1 MAIDL
6 IDNINININK
16 PTDARYGPYVGADIV
31 EAKAAAC
38 TAVSRDVQR
47 YKGLTVG
54 LVVAGGPIVEYWWEN
69 GITDGGLVEKT
80 VSGASGGSGTAGA
93 TGASGS
99 AGIDGATGATGSAG
113 IDGATGASGSAGIDG
128 ATGATGSAGIDGAT
142 GATGPSGSAGNDG
155 ATGATGETGRGFSV
169 FTTGDTL
176 ADLAAGT
183 VENLGQFGLVK
194 GGELYV
200 YMGAAQGATGPGSAY
215 NYVTDLTTESLII
228 GATGESGTQGSTGA
242 TGSAGNDGATGATGE
257 AGLTGATGA
266 TGSAGIDGAT
276 GATGE
281 SGIQGATG
289 ATGESGIQGST
300 GATGE
305 TGIDGATGATGE
317 SGIQGATGATGES
330 GIQGSTGATGETGI
344 QGATGATGSAG
355 IDGATGATGPSGLM
369 GASGVSDRYQTT
381 STTPLTPGN
390 GSKTL
395 TTVDKNLSYS
405 PGQKI
410 AITGIADPLH
420 VWMRGDVESYDRVS
434 GVLVALIAT
443 HDGLTEVSNWMINL
457 DGAVGAVGATGTA
470 GTDGATGAT
479 GEVGATGP
487 GGDASTSLYN
497 TTIADALLSVKT
509 GGADPALAS
518 VWKTKSL
525 VQVLDTILFPDENP
539 TYTIPTIDLT
549 ATTGYV
555 EVGVILDQGLSTTA
569 RRNDAGLFTNL
580 ALYRNSTELSA
591 ATFTSEQGTTITA
604 VAGLFGYPNPNNT
617 VEYPN
622 KSYSLS
628 YTDAN
633 FTVPLGGTTWKA
645 VGSYGAGLAKQNN
658 KGVFDTRGTDI
669 RRTDRQQAAHSAF
682 TSTLR
687 TINGIYPYYWGTATS
702 TTDINYVLTADDV
715 AAGIQAGSIIGING
729 ADAGNITK
737 EVGDATNTLTIP
749 YNTTGR
755 FLFLAVPI
763 DKNATED
770 YLDKNFW
777 YMSDFNSAAI
787 SNSSTIKLPV
797 TKQVTSGQK
806 YGANPYWTSVSYRIY
821 LSSARTTVPSNTPMQ
836 FRRV

>member
-16 PTDARYGPYVGADIV
+16 PTDARYGPYVGADLA

-54 LVVAGGPIVEYWWEN
+54 LIVAGGPIVEYWWEN
-69 GITDGGLVEKT
+69 VITDGGLELKT

-93 TGASGS
+93 TGATGS

-113 IDGATGASGSAGIDG
+113 IDGATGASGTAGADG
-128 ATGATGSAGIDGAT
+128 ATGATGAAGADGAT
-142 GATGPSGSAGNDG
+142 GATGTGEQG
-155 ATGATGETGRGFSV
+155 ATGAKGDQGATGETGLGFSV
-169 FTTGDTL
+169 FTSGDVL

-183 VENLGQFGLVK
+183 NANIGQFGLVK

-200 YMGAAQGATGPGSAY
+200 YMGVAAGATGPGNAY

-228 GATGESGTQGSTGA
+228 GATGQSGLQGATGA
-242 TGSAGNDGATGATGE
+242 TGETGVQGATGATGE
-257 AGLTGATGA
+257 AGL
-266 TGSAGIDGAT
+266 
-276 GATGE
+276 
-281 SGIQGATG
+281 QGATG
-289 ATGESGIQGST
+289 ATGET
-300 GATGE
+300 GV
-305 TGIDGATGATGE
+305 
-317 SGIQGATGATGES
+317 QGATGATGEAGVQGATGATGEQGS
-330 GIQGSTGATGETGI
+330 TGVDGPTGATGDTGIQGATGATGETGI
-344 QGATGATGSAG
+344 QGATGATGETG
-355 IDGATGATGPSGLM
+355 IQGATGATGETGATGPSGLI
-369 GASGVSDRYQTT
+369 GASGISDRYQTT
-381 STTPLTPGN
+381 SVTTLTPAN
-390 GSKTL
+390 GTKTL

-410 AITGIADPLH
+410 AITSIANPLT
-420 VWMRGDVESYDRVS
+420 VYMRGTVDSYDRAS
-434 GVLVALIAT
+434 GVLVAAITT
-443 HDGLTEVSNWMINL
+443 HDGAEASDWMINL

-487 GGDASTSLYN
+487 GGNAATSLYN
-497 TTIADALLSVKT
+497 TTIADALLSVET
-509 GGADPALAS
+509 GGAAPALAS

-525 VQVLDTILFPDENP
+525 VQVLDTILFPDEDP

-549 ATTGYV
+549 ATTGYA

-617 VEYPN
+617 AEYPN

-628 YTDAN
+628 YTDAD
-633 FTVPLGGTTWKA
+633 FSVPLGGTTWKA

-658 KGVFDTRGTDI
+658 KGVFDTRPAASNPALTT
-669 RRTDRQQAAHSAF
+669 RPQAAYNAF
-682 TSTLR
+682 TSALR

-702 TTDINYVLTADDV
+702 TTDISYVLTADDV

-737 EVGDATNTLTIP
+737 VVGDATNTLTIP

-777 YMSDFNSAAI
+777 YMSTFNSAAI

-797 TKQVTSGQK
+797 TRQVTSAQK
-806 YGANPYWTSVSYRIY
+806 NGANPYWTSVSYRIY
-821 LSSARTTVPSNTPMQ
+821 LSSARTTVPSNTPME

>member
-1 MAIDL
+1 M
-6 IDNINININK
+6 
-16 PTDARYGPYVGADIV
+16 R
-31 EAKAAAC
+31 
-38 TAVSRDVQR
+38 
-47 YKGLTVG
+47 
-54 LVVAGGPIVEYWWEN
+54 
-69 GITDGGLVEKT
+69 
-80 VSGASGGSGTAGA
+80 
-93 TGASGS
+93 
-99 AGIDGATGATGSAG
+99 
-113 IDGATGASGSAGIDG
+113 
-128 ATGATGSAGIDGAT
+128 
-142 GATGPSGSAGNDG
+142 
-155 ATGATGETGRGFSV
+155 
-169 FTTGDTL
+169 
-176 ADLAAGT
+176 GT
-183 VENLGQFGLVK
+183 V
-194 GGELYV
+194 
-200 YMGAAQGATGPGSAY
+200 
-215 NYVTDLTTESLII
+215 D
-228 GATGESGTQGSTGA
+228 
-242 TGSAGNDGATGATGE
+242 
-257 AGLTGATGA
+257 
-266 TGSAGIDGAT
+266 
-276 GATGE
+276 
-281 SGIQGATG
+281 
-289 ATGESGIQGST
+289 
-300 GATGE
+300 
-305 TGIDGATGATGE
+305 
-317 SGIQGATGATGES
+317 
-330 GIQGSTGATGETGI
+330 
-344 QGATGATGSAG
+344 
-355 IDGATGATGPSGLM
+355 
-369 GASGVSDRYQTT
+369 
-381 STTPLTPGN
+381 
-390 GSKTL
+390 
-395 TTVDKNLSYS
+395 
-405 PGQKI
+405 
-410 AITGIADPLH
+410 
-420 VWMRGDVESYDRVS
+420 SYDRVS
-434 GVLVALIAT
+434 GVLVADITT
-443 HDGLTEVSNWMINL
+443 HDGAEASDWMINL
-457 DGAVGAVGATGTA
+457 DGAVGAVGATGVD
-470 GTDGATGAT
+470 GVDGATGAT
-479 GEVGATGP
+479 GLTGATGP

-549 ATTGYV
+549 ATTGYA